1 MEKTVSC
8 LILFNIEYNKL
19 NKIYRNACDQNVC
32 LKLPPRGLKTQKGG
46 REGNFLLSLFKKIGK

>member
-19 NKIYRNACDQNVC
+19 NKIYRNACDQ
-32 LKLPPRGLKTQKGG
+32 KPSMGG
-46 REGNFLLSLFKKIGK
+46 GGISMSREAIRNKQ